1 MEGRMNMSEFWK
13 NINTYYKRYG
23 LHATIVRIM
32 DKLTGQSR
40 VDYMTWYQK
49 TKPTKQVLKI
59 QRETTFPYM
68 PEILVIV
75 LENKSG
81 SHRLADSLKNQTY
94 SRWKLCKTRE
104 LNDVVE
110 ILKEAKEE
118 YVLITQPE
126 DELSADAFF
135 QCVKSLNADRTI
147 EAIYSDD
154 DIIKMRQNMKNQL

>member
-59 QRETTFPYM
+59 QASAA
-68 PEILVIV
+68 VI
-75 LENKSG
+75 
-81 SHRLADSLKNQTY
+81 T
-94 SRWKLCKTRE
+94 
-104 LNDVVE
+104 
-110 ILKEAKEE
+110 E
-118 YVLITQPE
+118 Y
-126 DELSADAFF
+126 
-135 QCVKSLNADRTI
+135 QCVIA
-147 EAIYSDD
+147 
-154 DIIKMRQNMKNQL
+154 QL

>member
-59 QRETTFPYM
+59 SARNN
-68 PEILVIV
+68 I
-75 LENKSG
+75 
-81 SHRLADSLKNQTY
+81 SLYAGDFGN
-94 SRWKLCKTRE
+94 CAGE
-104 LNDVVE
+104 
-110 ILKEAKEE
+110 
-118 YVLITQPE
+118 
-126 DELSADAFF
+126 
-135 QCVKSLNADRTI
+135 
-147 EAIYSDD
+147 
-154 DIIKMRQNMKNQL
+154 

>member
-1 MEGRMNMSEFWK
+1 
-13 NINTYYKRYG
+13 
-23 LHATIVRIM
+23 
-32 DKLTGQSR
+32 
-40 VDYMTWYQK
+40 MTWYQK

-118 YVLITQPE
+118 YVLR
-126 DELSADAFF
+126 SRKMNF
-135 QCVKSLNADRTI
+135 QRMHSFSV
-147 EAIYSDD
+147 
-154 DIIKMRQNMKNQL
+154 

>member
-1 MEGRMNMSEFWK
+1 MVSENK
-13 NINTYYKRYG
+13 
-23 LHATIVRIM
+23 A
-32 DKLTGQSR
+32 DKTGAQ
-40 VDYMTWYQK
+40 
-49 TKPTKQVLKI
+49 I

-81 SHRLADSLKNQTY
+81 FHRLADSLKDQTY
-94 SRWKLCKTRE
+94 SRWKLCKIRE

-126 DELSADAFF
+126 DELSAVHSFS
-135 QCVKSLNADRTI
+135 V
-147 EAIYSDD
+147 
-154 DIIKMRQNMKNQL
+154 